1 MNIQQASLEQAAD
14 VAVLFDAYR
23 TYYEQQ
29 PDLPGAVEFITE
41 RLRNHESV
49 IYLALDN
56 GRAIGF
62 TQLYPLFT
70 SVGMKRGWLLN
81 DLYVLETDR
90 SKGAGRA
97 LIAAAQEL
105 AESTGSKW
113 VMLQTLTVNTGA
125 QRLYEKLGFEKD
137 TSSYYYYLPV

>member
-1 MNIQQASLEQAAD
+1 MNIQQASLEHAAD

-41 RLRNHESV
+41 RLRKGESV
-49 IYLALDN
+49 IYIALDN

-81 DLYVLETDR
+81 DLYVLETYR

-105 AESTGSKW
+105 AKSTGSKW